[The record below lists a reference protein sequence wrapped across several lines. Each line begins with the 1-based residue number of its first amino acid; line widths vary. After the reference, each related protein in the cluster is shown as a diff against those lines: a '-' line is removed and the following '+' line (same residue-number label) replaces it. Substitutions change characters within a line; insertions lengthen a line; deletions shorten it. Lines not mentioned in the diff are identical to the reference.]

1 MDGHRPERRAN
12 SLADSAKVSAVLA
25 HEIHNPLDS
34 LLNLL
39 YLIER
44 EATLTPAGQHYLLLA
59 QEEVRRISQI
69 SGDVLNQQ
77 RATASPQRTDI
88 VHLLRGV
95 VEFYKFRF
103 ASRQIAVKTRYC
115 PEFSARAYAGQL
127 RQMLSNLLLNAADA
141 TPVGGIVSARI
152 CRAHE
157 WSGRHREGVRVT
169 VADNGSGISRENL
182 ARIFEPFFTTKGA
195 EGSGMGL
202 SLVRDVVQKHDG
214 LLRVRSSTRPGGSG
228 TVFAVFLPA
237 QGNEAFKPSPSR
249 SRTDSD

>member
-1 MDGHRPERRAN
+1 MDGPRPERRATA
-12 SLADSAKVSAVLA
+12 SADSARISTALA

-34 LLNLL
+34 LLSLL

-44 EATLTPAGQHYLLLA
+44 EATLTETGHHYLFLA

-69 SGDVLNQQ
+69 SGEVLNRQ
-77 RATASPQRTDI
+77 RAWIPERTDI
-88 VHLLRGV
+88 VQLLRGV
-95 VEFYKFRF
+95 VEFYQSRF
-103 ASRQIAVKTRYC
+103 ASRHIVVKTRYC
-115 PEFSARAYAGQL
+115 PETHARAYNGQL

-141 TPVGGIVSARI
+141 TPAGGTVCARI

-157 WSGRHREGVRVT
+157 WSGKRRYGVRVT
-169 VADNGSGISRENL
+169 VADNGSGIAHENL

-214 LLRVRSSTRPGGSG
+214 LLRVRSITRPGRSG
-228 TVFAVFLPA
+228 TVFAIFLPA
-237 QGNEAFKPSPSR
+237 PEPLQGIAA
-249 SRTDSD
+249 